1 MGYIWIQKFRKKNIS
16 HDDYQIWRGNP
27 DVNKFLV
34 KKYYYNMFYS
44 DLENIKVVNIACPL
58 GIIASNCRP
67 QGSVYLG
74 SVYLSIYLSID
85 HVTWW
90 WSMMNA
96 NQRTPKLLV
105 GQYIDYWRT
114 DRHVQ
119 TQVRCSLREHETRT
133 YYTYWIESLV
143 I

>member
-74 SVYLSIYLSID
+74 SVYLSIYLSI
-85 HVTWW
+85 
-90 WSMMNA
+90 M
-96 NQRTPKLLV
+96 
-105 GQYIDYWRT
+105 
-114 DRHVQ
+114 
-119 TQVRCSLREHETRT
+119 
-133 YYTYWIESLV
+133 
-143 I
+143 